1 LRTKSGFTLIEVLI
15 VIAIIGLAAGVA
27 TPHAQSL
34 RRRAAVRAT
43 AAQIRSM
50 FRAARSRA
58 ITRSANAGVRFTQ
71 SASDWQFAI
80 YDDGDGDGIRTDD
93 INAGIDRRVA
103 KARNVSPEPAL
114 ASVALPAVVTIDPD
128 GASIKP
134 GASPV
139 QFGSSKICSFSPMGQ
154 STSGTI
160 YLADSG
166 GQAYCVR
173 VFGGS
178 GRVRLLRYD
187 SRRRRWEERW

>member
-1 LRTKSGFTLIEVLI
+1 MRRTQGFSLIELLI
-15 VIAIIGLAAGVA
+15 VVAIIGLTAGVA

-43 AAQIRSM
+43 VAEIRAM

-58 ITRSANAGVRFTQ
+58 VTRSANAGVKFTQ
-71 SASDWQFAI
+71 GARDWQFAI
-80 YDDGDGDGIRTDD
+80 YDDGDGDGVRTDD
-93 INAGIDRRVA
+93 IKSGIDRRA
-103 KARNVSPEPAL
+103 TKSRNVSPDPEL
-114 ASVALPAVVTIDPD
+114 ASVALPSIVAVDPD
-128 GASIKP
+128 GAPMKS

-139 QFGSSKICSFSPMGQ
+139 QFGSSKICSFSAMGQ
-154 STSGTI
+154 ATSGTI

-166 GQAYCVR
+166 GEAWCVR

-187 SRRRRWEERW
+187 AKRRRWENH